1 VTPFF
6 ASNGPGD
13 PAHSG
18 AATNARDSLAAA
30 VRAGLP
36 VMGICLGHQLM
47 GLAAG
52 LRTYKLRYGH
62 RGANQPVVDLE
73 TGRVYITSQNHG
85 FAVEDPDKGM
95 LAPHPSGACS
105 ARGSNELE
113 APFKVRYVNANDRT
127 VEGLDLIGK
136 RAFTIQYHPEACPGP
151 HDASPLFD
159 RFASMVDDHL
169 AGIPIPNSR
178 GDN

>member
-1 VTPFF
+1 MVTEGLINRL
-6 ASNGPGD
+6 STSK
-13 PAHSG
+13 PAEF
-18 AATNARDSLAAA
+18 TSLAKIMDLLWKIRIKAC
-30 VRAGLP
+30 LHLIHP
-36 VMGICLGHQLM
+36 V
-47 GLAAG
+47 
-52 LRTYKLRYGH
+52 
-62 RGANQPVVDLE
+62 PVQHV
-73 TGRVYITSQNHG
+73 
-85 FAVEDPDKGM
+85 
-95 LAPHPSGACS
+95 
-105 ARGSNELE
+105 SNELE

>member
-1 VTPFF
+1 
-6 ASNGPGD
+6 
-13 PAHSG
+13 
-18 AATNARDSLAAA
+18 
-30 VRAGLP
+30 
-36 VMGICLGHQLM
+36 M
-47 GLAAG
+47 
-52 LRTYKLRYGH
+52 
-62 RGANQPVVDLE
+62 
-73 TGRVYITSQNHG
+73 
-85 FAVEDPDKGM
+85 EDPDKGM

-105 ARGSNELE
+105 ARGRNELE

-159 RFASMVDDHL
+159 RFAGMVDDHL